1 MLLPEYMQRNRDS
14 FLGSLT
20 KYNFICIRVML
31 LIDYTFET
39 VYLLTSM
46 KARDCSF
53 MVESIVV

>member
-20 KYNFICIRVML
+20 KYYLIMYPCDVT

-53 MVESIVV
+53 MVEK